1 MTVDI
6 VFGWSI
12 FDIAIDGNGN
22 GSGCGGSA
30 SRVFCWPQ
38 WRRCITLEC
47 CTNGSIVFVTCFFSF
62 YRDFLKISISV
73 RVVCIVR
80 ARICRAQM
88 HIHIFR
94 EKGNILEI
102 NLIIGRKK

>member
-30 SRVFCWPQ
+30 SRVFFAGP
-38 WRRCITLEC
+38 
-47 CTNGSIVFVTCFFSF
+47 NGGGVLHSNV
-62 YRDFLKISISV
+62 
-73 RVVCIVR
+73 
-80 ARICRAQM
+80 AQM
-88 HIHIFR
+88 
-94 EKGNILEI
+94 EA
-102 NLIIGRKK
+102 